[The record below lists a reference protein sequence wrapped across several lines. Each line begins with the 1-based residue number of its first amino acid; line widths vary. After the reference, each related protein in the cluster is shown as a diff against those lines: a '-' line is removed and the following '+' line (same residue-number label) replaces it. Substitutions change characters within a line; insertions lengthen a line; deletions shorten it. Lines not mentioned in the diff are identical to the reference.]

1 MSVLVLVDPDVA
13 HFSLRV
19 NWGLIECPNEG
30 GGGGGGLM
38 ECQNEGGGGV
48 RGVSE

>member
-19 NWGLIECPNEG
+19 NWGLI
-30 GGGGGGLM
+30 GGLI
-38 ECQNEGGGGV
+38 ECQNEGGGG
-48 RGVSE
+48 GG